1 MFLQRVSIYPAMGKD
16 SELRDT
22 LTEWI
27 KKRQSQGMNV
37 GLSSQLFGAE
47 GTTFVTTTFFSDLA
61 EFDNRRR
68 TNMADRDFQAAVT
81 KFNSLSR
88 APAKFELFEVLVPLP
103 PGGR

>member
-1 MFLQRVSIYPAMGKD
+1 MFIQRVSIYPALGKD

-47 GTTFVTTTFFSDLA
+47 GATFVTTTRFSDLA
-61 EFDNRRR
+61 EFENRRR
-68 TNMADRDFQAAVT
+68 TNLADREFQAAVA
-81 KFNSLSR
+81 KFTSLSR
-88 APAKFELFEVLVPLP
+88 APAKFELFEVLVPLL
-103 PGGR
+103 PGSR